1 MIAKITGTVTEVRE
15 HAITLQ
21 VGGLGYE
28 VMVPGG
34 LALKLRQHG
43 AEGSEL
49 TLHTIEY
56 IEGGPAGGAMVPRLL
71 GFVDPM
77 DREFFRLLTGVK
89 GFGPRRALRSLT
101 VSTRRFAEAVEDGDI
116 AALSELPEI
125 GRRSAEKIVAELR
138 GKCQKFA
145 LMREGEPL
153 EAAAEPVEPDV
164 RAEAMQVLVG
174 QLQYNAIEA
183 ESMINRATRAGKTF
197 ETSETLINEIFR
209 IVSGK

>member
-77 DREFFRLLTGVK
+77 DREFFRLLTSVK

-145 LMREGEPL
+145 LMREGEAL
-153 EAAAEPVEPDV
+153 EAAAEAVEPDV
-164 RAEAMQVLVG
+164 RAEAMQVLVA
-174 QLQYNAIEA
+174 QLQYGAIEA
-183 ESMINRATRAGKTF
+183 ESMINRASRTGKTF
-197 ETSETLINEIFR
+197 ETSEALINEIFR
-209 IVSGK
+209 IAHGK